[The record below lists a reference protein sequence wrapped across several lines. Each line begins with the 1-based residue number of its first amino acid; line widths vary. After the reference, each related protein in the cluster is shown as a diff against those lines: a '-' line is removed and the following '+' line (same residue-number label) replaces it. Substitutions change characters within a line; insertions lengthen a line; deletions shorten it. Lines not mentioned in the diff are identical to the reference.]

1 MIVVDSSALVAIL
14 RGEPEADGFLRAVAS
29 ASGCLV
35 SSVSLLET
43 SMVLA
48 GRAGGEERWLEL
60 DELIARARMTIVAQ
74 DAELARAARAAR
86 AAFLRFGKGRHK
98 AALNMAEC
106 ASYAVARVHNLPLL
120 IKGEGFP
127 CTDLVS
133 AAIPA

>member
-14 RGEPEADGFLRAVAS
+14 RGEPEADGLLRALAS

-74 DAELARAARAAR
+74 DAELARAARAA
-86 AAFLRFGKGRHK
+86 FLRFGKGRHK
-98 AALNMAEC
+98 AALNIAEC

-127 CTDLVS
+127 CADLVS

>member
-14 RGEPEADGFLRAVAS
+14 RGEPEADGFLRALAS

-74 DAELARAARAAR
+74 DAELARAARAA
-86 AAFLRFGKGRHK
+86 FLRFGKGRHK

-106 ASYAVARVHNLPLL
+106 ASYAVARVLNLPLL